1 MNVNTNN
8 IEVNYPKEESKEY
21 YSYQTMKGQS
31 TINYKD
37 NNIGNILVDDLY
49 MRSMTEKDN
58 NNDQINQGST
68 KLPKKNNTKKH
79 INSLS
84 NLSLNNEDNKNLE
97 NNQTNKD
104 KENKMKMR
112 FELEQNIANGQINN
126 NLMRESLKINSNRKE
141 FIAKCSD
148 SLNKNTKFLQK
159 TNNIRKKILVI
170 NILSLALFFLNL
182 MLYLND
188 DVEDYKM
195 FILVSLILVTVSLFL
210 NFLLII
216 SIFLKILSNIYYAN
230 IFRFFSIIDFALS
243 LAILIIYIISTV
255 HIIPEII
262 DDRNVNKKLI
272 ISLFIL
278 LFTISICVI
287 FITGFISLES
297 ILIIIRCKNEY
308 AFEFLDFNKSKNE
321 NSRKKYIVLEE
332 ETTNEN
338 ENNLKK
344 FHACLY

>member
-1 MNVNTNN
+1 MNVNANN
-8 IEVNYPKEESKEY
+8 IEMSYPKEESKEY

-58 NNDQINQGST
+58 NNDQINQGPIKFS
-68 KLPKKNNTKKH
+68 KKINTKKH

-97 NNQTNKD
+97 NNQTSKD

-148 SLNKNTKFLQK
+148 SLNKNTKFIQK

-195 FILVSLILVTVSLFL
+195 FILVSLILVTVSLSL

-278 LFTISICVI
+278 LFAISICVI
-287 FITGFISLES
+287 FITGLISLES

-308 AFEFLDFNKSKNE
+308 AFEFLDFNKSKNG
-321 NSRKKYIVLEE
+321 NSHKKYIVLEE